1 MLNELLRI
9 AAVFVTEVAS
19 LFSYF
24 NSSFSYSSVTRCTHS
39 KRSDDVKV
47 FVEAGAEVLP
57 QVLCHVHAEPQTK
70 KILPSC
76 HITRRCVSSLNNNPP
91 QKREKASK
99 TLHCTAKDSH
109 IKRYMYTPEHK
120 KITKKFK

>member
-57 QVLCHVHAEPQTK
+57 QVLCHVHAKPQTK

-109 IKRYMYTPEHK
+109 IKRYMY
-120 KITKKFK
+120 